1 MAKAKTADLRQAM
14 LGKTDSVAPSAGQ
27 LPRAENNT
35 SREMDRHYRPGRQGK
50 ANVTGYFPPTVKRQL
65 RVLAAEQ
72 DTTIQALLG
81 QALNDLFAKY
91 GKPEVVPVEGAVSPG
106 RHD

>member
-1 MAKAKTADLRQAM
+1 MAKAKPADLRQAM
-14 LGKTDSVAPSAGQ
+14 LGNPRNAASAAYQ
-27 LPRAENNT
+27 SDTENNVAAE
-35 SREMDRHYRPGRQGK
+35 RHRHYRPGREGK

-91 GKPEVVPVEGAVSPG
+91 GKPEVVPVEEQLRTS
-106 RHD
+106 